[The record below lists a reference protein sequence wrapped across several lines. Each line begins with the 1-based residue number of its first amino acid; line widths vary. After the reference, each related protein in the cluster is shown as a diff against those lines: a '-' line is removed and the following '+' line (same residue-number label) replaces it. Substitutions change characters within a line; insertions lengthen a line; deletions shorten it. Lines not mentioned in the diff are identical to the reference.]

1 MHGPT
6 PHVATHMQL
15 NSSLQQPL
23 PNAVLDL
30 VAMSTV
36 PTAGNSDQL
45 LMAST
50 GVDDGKSVIFERVMF
65 VRDPDDGLAVK
76 SKCVGHIQSSLVVQ
90 PVADLDTSATSS
102 INSKLSLAVISEDA
116 AVAATEHGF
125 LLLGIGGDKLV
136 LLNQTDLNVPSSSKL
151 TWQLLAAGFGG
162 GSTAASLFA
171 AIRTPAAT
179 DDQPVSAEVWLFE
192 VSKQPQ
198 PQSQPEYKYR
208 THTLVDVSSSR
219 IVSAHI
225 ADIYGD
231 GAPMLLLIHEDSTVD
246 VLWLSTGTSLL
257 SHVARWITAEI

>member
-1 MHGPT
+1 
-6 PHVATHMQL
+6 MQL

-50 GVDDGKSVIFERVMF
+50 GVDDGKSVIFERVVF
-65 VRDPDDGLAVK
+65 GDGLAVK

-90 PVADLDTSATSS
+90 PVADLDTAATAS
-102 INSKLSLAVISEDA
+102 INSKLSLAVISEDV

-125 LLLGIGGDKLV
+125 LLLGIGGGKLV

-257 SHVARWITAEI
+257 SHVARWINVEI